1 MDKRKKTYYKI
12 KPLLSYLPTNT
23 LSVLIKKGEVG
34 RGNGINSIINLDNKK
49 IFVKSIPLTQKEYDN
64 SFDTKNLYN
73 LPTYYNYG
81 VGSAGINCWREL
93 IMHIKTTNWV
103 LSGEIE
109 NFPLLYHYRIVK
121 SNKKPTVSEWEKE
134 ELKDHIK
141 YWGGNNNIGKYI
153 LDKEMAP
160 YHIILCLEYIPVE
173 LETVLT
179 INMINSYIKNIN
191 KILIFLGK
199 KNIIHFD
206 SHASNIVTN
215 GKTIYLTDFGLTLD
229 KTFNLS
235 KTEINFFNKNK
246 YYDYGLSYYQLVMP
260 LLKTIQT
267 NKILEKKY
275 KDPNDDYG
283 YGLVFAKFISDKER
297 NMKNDKEIDN
307 KYKNILTKYKEI
319 IVLYEKF
326 RWTLEINNK
335 KDTIFPNNKIK
346 NLI

>member
-134 ELKDHIK
+134 ELKDDVRERWPSWRLT
-141 YWGGNNNIGKYI
+141 YSAPPGG
-153 LDKEMAP
+153 P
-160 YHIILCLEYIPVE
+160 
-173 LETVLT
+173 
-179 INMINSYIKNIN
+179 
-191 KILIFLGK
+191 
-199 KNIIHFD
+199 
-206 SHASNIVTN
+206 
-215 GKTIYLTDFGLTLD
+215 
-229 KTFNLS
+229 
-235 KTEINFFNKNK
+235 
-246 YYDYGLSYYQLVMP
+246 
-260 LLKTIQT
+260 
-267 NKILEKKY
+267 
-275 KDPNDDYG
+275 KD
-283 YGLVFAKFISDKER
+283 
-297 NMKNDKEIDN
+297 
-307 KYKNILTKYKEI
+307 
-319 IVLYEKF
+319 
-326 RWTLEINNK
+326 
-335 KDTIFPNNKIK
+335 
-346 NLI
+346 